1 MKTNV
6 FILILTVLLWSLGGC
21 GDDGK
26 SSSGN
31 NDSNNLNNS
40 NNYSNINNAN
50 NVNNANNINN
60 AINNNTGE
68 QNNQNNQNNLNNEN
82 NGNNTNNQTPE
93 EWLEALCEEAPEEAV
108 TYFMSADDSASQA
121 QPMLAQDMIA
131 RGFCQ
136 DLQQYAPREY
146 EFLNYYGFT
155 YEPAEAGR
163 LRIVPE
169 LRLGEDGQYRLLVGV
184 VSEHR
189 AVAERRPLHF
199 VFSVDTSGSMT
210 GAPFENLQHVL
221 RALAPRMRAGDLV
234 SLVQWSD
241 TQSVWL
247 EGYEVEGPNDPHFLS
262 VVASLAPGGSTDLH
276 AGLVT
281 AYDLAHQFYSV
292 DRLTRVF
299 LVSDGGANTGI
310 TDEQLIGEAASMEE
324 GDGIFMIGVGT
335 SDWYNHDL
343 MDTVTDLGRG
353 AYVYVNN
360 EDLAYEVFS
369 EERFLSNVDVAALD
383 VRLEMTLPPTFVVSE
398 FHGEQISTDPHEV
411 RPQHLAPN
419 DAMLYHTFLADCGDP
434 ADAESTTLAFRVTWL
449 DPLTR
454 EARFEELEVSLAD
467 LLGAPADHLAK
478 ADALVNYARW
488 LAGAEVYHEPD
499 RAAQK
504 GLLEAELQALHGLT
518 QDPELTAILSL
529 LSMCD

>member
-1 MKTNV
+1 MKTNILV
-6 FILILTVLLWSLGGC
+6 LILTGLMLALGGC
-21 GDDGK
+21 SDSGK
-26 SSSGN
+26 SESQN
-31 NDSNNLNNS
+31 NDSNNYNNT
-40 NNYSNINNAN
+40 NNAGNVNNLN
-50 NVNNANNINN
+50 NVNNANNSSYNN
-60 AINNNTGE
+60 STE

-82 NGNNTNNQTPE
+82 NTNNTNNQTPE

-121 QPMLAQDMIA
+121 QPMLAQDQIE

-136 DLQQYAPREY
+136 YLQGYAPREY
-146 EFLNYYGFT
+146 EYLNYYSFD
-155 YEPAEAGR
+155 YSPAEAGR

-189 AVAERRPLHF
+189 AVEERRPLHF
-199 VFSVDTSGSMT
+199 VFSVDTSGSMS
-210 GAPFENLQHVL
+210 GAPFENLKHVL
-221 RALAPRMRAGDLV
+221 RALGPRMRAGDLV
-234 SLVQWSD
+234 SLVQWSN

-247 EGYEVEGPNDPHFLS
+247 EGYEVEGPNDAHYLE
-262 VVASLAPGGSTDLH
+262 VVNSLDVGGSTDLH

-292 DRLTRVF
+292 ERLTRVF

-310 TDEQLIGEAASMEE
+310 TDEELIGEAASMEE

-335 SDWYNHDL
+335 SDWYNHML

-398 FHGEQISTDPHEV
+398 FHGEQISTDPQEV

-434 ADAESTTLAFRVTWL
+434 ADAELATLAFRVTWL

-478 ADALVNYARW
+478 ADALVNWARW
-488 LAGAEVYHEPD
+488 LAGAEVYHEAD

-504 GLLEAELQALHGLT
+504 TLLEAELQALFDQT
-518 QDPELTAILSL
+518 QDPELTSILAL
-529 LSMCD
+529 LALCD